1 MTDATASVCVLL
13 DCHQSAE
20 KLVAH
25 SGRPEEET
33 PLCEH
38 HAATALEQ
46 VAGTEALAN
55 A

>member
-1 MTDATASVCVLL
+1 MTGATVSECVLL
-13 DCHQSAE
+13 ACHQSAE

-25 SGRPEEET
+25 SGRPEGET

-46 VAGTEALAN
+46 VAGTEVLAN
-55 A
+55 D